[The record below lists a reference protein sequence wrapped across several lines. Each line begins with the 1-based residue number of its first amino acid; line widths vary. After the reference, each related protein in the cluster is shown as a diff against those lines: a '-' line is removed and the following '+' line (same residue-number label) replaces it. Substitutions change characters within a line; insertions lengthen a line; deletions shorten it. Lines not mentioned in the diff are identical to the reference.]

1 MPFVI
6 KTRGARGPMVAE
18 YLCPL
23 HGRFEATVD
32 RDEHGDPPA
41 TLKCPAVDTTLG
53 WEVEYSHAQAPALP
67 PEMPCPIDD
76 AEHVIS
82 AARLKFPF
90 FKGAVFRGN
99 GRPEEQPSPT
109 YMDTEPLADGMPAW
123 EFAEKRK
130 KVWEDWRE
138 AKIRKELG

>member
-18 YLCPL
+18 YFCPL

-41 TLKCPAVDTTLG
+41 TLKCPAVDRCYAVDYG
-53 WEVEYSHAQAPALP
+53 HIEPMQPPAIDVE
-67 PEMPCPIDD
+67 CPIDD

-90 FKGAVFRGN
+90 FKGPVFRGN